1 METNHE
7 RMYLARLLRDDPVA
21 PHAERFLAKQAND
34 SIAESGVTREHY
46 LAFAEQRLRQFA
58 AEQDERGAIRDPYD
72 GVERQFA
79 TACFAKAGAVLL
91 GAGRCGDLGEAVR
104 KAMDWAT
111 CCLGENKVPDDH
123 ADFTTH
129 MLVRALQ
136 LLAPETTDER
146 VRGWRSSLARFVPE
160 ATYSQ
165 TERNFP
171 NLKSIRNWA
180 TYAMHGEMLRQR
192 EGLADS
198 AAFVDKYLAPQ
209 LTRFTPE
216 GLYRDPNL
224 PAAYDLA
231 ARQQLSGLL
240 DAGYAGEHAPF
251 LRAVLRRGALA
262 MLFMQSTT
270 GTASCGGRSNQ
281 IVWNDLTFAH
291 LCEREASLY
300 YAAGDTQLAGCFKR
314 AARLALQSIRTW
326 TDDPAQFRLFKNRFD
341 AMHRAGWE
349 LYAYYSPYSLYAA
362 QIAASCY
369 EAADD
374 RIAELPAPAD
384 TGGYAF
390 HVPSFHRLYASCGG
404 YHLVVDTA
412 AQLGHD
418 ATGLVRLHKRGV
430 AEETALSTGIAG
442 MDEEVP
448 WIFIRPRMLIPA
460 PRLAAAI
467 GPMWRDEHGA
477 WDRLARYGRKKHEV
491 FHELDGNGEPIDGEK
506 PDWLAAV
513 EVDDESASEL
523 RLQVRYAAD
532 RHVRSAAFGSDG
544 HGAHAQTTYE
554 KAMGDVLPRPGAG
567 SAAEIVEQ
575 YRIGQDGVTVR
586 WSVKAAQGGDI
597 TAFGVGVPLL
607 ATNGAGE
614 AAVSGDRRCVQVT
627 HDRYRYTVRP
637 VGEAESLAYEL
648 LPGLMPNRNGHYR
661 LAQWTS
667 REARSIALHFE
678 LQADA

>member
-7 RMYLARLLRDDPVA
+7 QIYLTRLLRDDPVT
-21 PHAERFLAKQAND
+21 PHVERFLAKQ
-34 SIAESGVTREHY
+34 SGEPFEESGATRDHY

-58 AEQDERGAIRDPYD
+58 SEQDERGAILDPYD

-91 GAGRCGDLGEAVR
+91 SAGRCGDLGEAVR
-104 KAMDWAT
+104 KAMDWASY
-111 CCLGENKVPDDH
+111 CLGENKIPDDH

-136 LLAPETTDER
+136 LLAPETAVER
-146 VRGWRSSLARFVPE
+146 VQSWRTSLSRIVPE

-165 TERNFP
+165 TERNFA

-180 TYAMHGEMLRQR
+180 TYAMHGEMMRQR
-192 EGLADS
+192 EGLTDS

-224 PAAYDLA
+224 PVAYDLA

-251 LRAVLRRGALA
+251 LRAVLRRGARA

-270 GTASCGGRSNQ
+270 GTVSCGGRSNQ

-291 LCEREASLY
+291 LCEREASHY
-300 YAAGDTQLAGCFKR
+300 YAAGDARMAGSFKR
-314 AARLALQSIRTW
+314 AARLALQATRTW

-341 AMHRAGWE
+341 AKNRAGWE

-369 EAADD
+369 EAADE

-384 TGGYAF
+384 TGGYVF
-390 HVPSFHRLYASCGG
+390 HVPSFHRLYASSNG

-412 AQLGHD
+412 AQMGHD

-442 MDEEVP
+442 MGDEVP
-448 WIFIRPRMLIPA
+448 WIFIRPRLLIPA

-491 FHELDGNGEPIDGEK
+491 FHELDENGQPLNGEK
-506 PDWLAAV
+506 LDWRVSVEAV
-513 EVDDESASEL
+513 EEAASGL
-523 RLQVRYAAD
+523 RLQVRYVAD
-532 RHVRSAAFGSDG
+532 RNVRTAEFGSDG
-544 HGAHAQTTYE
+544 HGANAQTTYE
-554 KAMGDVLPRPGAG
+554 KAMGDIQPRPGVG
-567 SAAEIVEQ
+567 SAAEIVEE
-575 YRIGQDGVTVR
+575 YRIGADCVTVA
-586 WSVKAAQGGDI
+586 WSVKAAEGGDI

-614 AAVSGDRRCVQVT
+614 AAVSGDTRCVQVT

-637 VGEAESLAYEL
+637 VNGDAPLAYEL

-667 REARSIALHFE
+667 REARAIALHFE
-678 LQADA
+678 LEALD